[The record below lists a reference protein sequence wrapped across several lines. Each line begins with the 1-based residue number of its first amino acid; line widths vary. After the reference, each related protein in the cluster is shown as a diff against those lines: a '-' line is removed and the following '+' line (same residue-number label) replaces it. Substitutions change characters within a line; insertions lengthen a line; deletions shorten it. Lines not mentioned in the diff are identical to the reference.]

1 MADLNKVDEKLDAL
15 AAKVERHKLTKWIL
29 VALALALLVALG
41 LWATKARA
49 TGGHHV
55 VPIIVKPVV
64 PPVPPVVTPPPASV
78 PVSPPSS
85 GAAPS
90 QPSGGGGGT
99 LGWYV
104 MGAVAIY
111 FGAVIRSHWIWCA
124 EDDRK
129 PAKERKCYR
138 PLRDGFPK

>member
-64 PPVPPVVTPPPASV
+64 PPVPPVVTH
-78 PVSPPSS
+78 
-85 GAAPS
+85 GK
-90 QPSGGGGGT
+90 T
-99 LGWYV
+99 
-104 MGAVAIY
+104 
-111 FGAVIRSHWIWCA
+111 
-124 EDDRK
+124 
-129 PAKERKCYR
+129 
-138 PLRDGFPK
+138 